1 MSSYLILCKKVV
13 SNYAY
18 NMITIYINS
27 KQQTSLSVLVI
38 YKYGKLYFNKWKQ
51 IIIKNGG

>member
-38 YKYGKLYFNKWKQ
+38 YKYGKLYFNK
-51 IIIKNGG
+51 